1 MLESGSDSE
10 IRVSSLAINIM
21 SDPTKPRFRCSVCKA
36 EYAIYASCLTHIG
49 TNKLGCKDAGATVEV
64 VHAQIPPNSNMTSQE
79 TKQWEEEQKKL
90 LDIPQAHSN
99 GKKSDS
105 PPPEIGS
112 GLVDQEEEIE
122 KPGWPVKS
130 MAQQAATQLL
140 PDWIDE
146 EGVEFPT
153 LPEDYQLPER
163 EVSAIQ
169 LIARGQAIVLD
180 AIEIVA
186 YEAWCREGWEGSLK
200 QWVSECITG
209 YLNFLG
215 VEIIGFATPQPQ
227 REYLLAKAG
236 LRDAT

>member
-1 MLESGSDSE
+1 MTPEEHQKWLQEQAARIIEQS
-10 IRVSSLAINIM
+10 
-21 SDPTKPRFRCSVCKA
+21 
-36 EYAIYASCLTHIG
+36 
-49 TNKLGCKDAGATVEV
+49 
-64 VHAQIPPNSNMTSQE
+64 QIS
-79 TKQWEEEQKKL
+79 
-90 LDIPQAHSN
+90 SN
-99 GKKSDS
+99 GRKSE
-105 PPPEIGS
+105 PKAKAVEPEPEK
-112 GLVDQEEEIE
+112 EEEIVS
-122 KPGWPVKS
+122 PGWPKPVQS

-140 PDWIDE
+140 PDWVDE
-146 EGVEFPT
+146 EGVELPI
-153 LPEDYQLPER
+153 LPEDYQPPER

-186 YEAWCREGWEGSLK
+186 YEAWCREGWEGTLK